1 MVTDSATGAGDE
13 GFMPVGSEVRVCEEC
28 EATMVGEARD
38 PSGDTG
44 PLDGVTVLDASRVLV
59 GPFCTMQLGDLGAD
73 VIKIER
79 PGVGDQTR
87 TWVPPAF
94 GEGENAQGAY
104 YSSVNRNKRS
114 VVLNLASE
122 EGRDVFRDLA
132 READIVVENFRV
144 GKTAEW
150 GLDYPDLAE
159 ENPEIIYCGLSGY
172 GEWGPDRDAPAYDI
186 VMQAKG
192 GLMSITGV
200 EDGPP
205 VRVGVALADI
215 GAGMYATQAI
225 LAALLERELGD
236 GTGQKI
242 DVSLLDG
249 QAAWMSYMA
258 ANYFASGD
266 PPGRMGSKHPNIA
279 PYQAYET
286 ADDYVVVGCSAD
298 SFWPRLCDALDRPD
312 LLADE
317 RFEVNEKRVRNRD
330 ALDAELEAEFGAM
343 TTEEAVETLTS
354 HDVPASHVRDMEE
367 LFDDPQIEARDMR
380 LEIDHPEVGTVEVPG
395 SPMKF
400 SRTPVTV
407 RRHPPMLGEHT
418 EEVLQEYGYADED
431 LADLAAA
438 DVIPEP
444 VED

>member
-1 MVTDSATGAGDE
+1 
-13 GFMPVGSEVRVCEEC
+13 
-28 EATMVGEARD
+28 MVGEARD
-38 PSGDTG
+38 PTDDEG
-44 PLDGVTVLDASRVLV
+44 PLEGVTVLDASRVLV
-59 GPFCTMQLGDLGAD
+59 GPFCTMQLGDLGAE

-87 TWVPPAF
+87 TWLPPAF
-94 GEGENAQGAY
+94 GEGDDAQSAY
-104 YSSVNRNKRS
+104 YVSVNRNKRS

-122 EGRDVFRDLA
+122 EGRAVFRDLA
-132 READIVVENFRV
+132 AEADVLVENFRV

-150 GLDYPDLAE
+150 GLDYPDLVE
-159 ENPEIIYCGLSGY
+159 ENPGLIYCGISGY
-172 GEWGPDRDAPAYDI
+172 GEWGPDRDEPAYDI

-200 EDGPP
+200 ENGPP
-205 VRVGVALADI
+205 VRIGVALADI

-258 ANYFASGD
+258 SNYFASGD

-286 ADDYVVVGCSAD
+286 ADGYVVVGCSAD

-317 RFEVNEKRVRNRD
+317 RFEVNEKRVRNRE
-330 ALDAELEAEFGAM
+330 ALDEALGAEFATM
-343 TTEEAVETLTS
+343 STEEAVETLTA
-354 HDVPASHVRDMEE
+354 HDVPASHVRDMAE
-367 LFDDPQIEARDMR
+367 LFDDPQIEARNMR
-380 LEIDHPEVGTVEVPG
+380 VTVDHPTAGEVEMPG

-400 SRTPVTV
+400 SRTPTTV
-407 RRHPPMLGEHT
+407 RRHPPILGEHT
-418 EEVLQEYGYADED
+418 EDVLGEYGYTADD
-431 LADLAAA
+431 LARLADA

-444 VED
+444 AEDGAD

>member
-1 MVTDSATGAGDE
+1 
-13 GFMPVGSEVRVCEEC
+13 MPVGPEVRVCER
-28 EATMVGEARD
+28 AMVGEARTPTED
-38 PSGDTG
+38 EG

-59 GPFCTMQLGDLGAD
+59 GPFCTMQLGDLGAE

-87 TWVPPAF
+87 TWLPPAF
-94 GEGENAQGAY
+94 GEGDDAQSAY
-104 YSSVNRNKRS
+104 YVSVNRNKRS

-122 EGRDVFRDLA
+122 EGRAVFRDLA
-132 READIVVENFRV
+132 AEADVLVENFRV

-150 GLDYPDLAE
+150 GLDYPDLVE
-159 ENPEIIYCGLSGY
+159 ENPGLIYCGLSGY
-172 GEWGPDRDAPAYDI
+172 GEWGPDRDEPAYDI

-258 ANYFASGD
+258 SNYFASGD

-286 ADDYVVVGCSAD
+286 ADGYVVVGCSAD

-317 RFEVNEKRVRNRD
+317 RFEVNEKRVRNRE
-330 ALDAELEAEFGAM
+330 ALDEALGAEFAAM
-343 TTEEAVETLTS
+343 STEAAVETLTA
-354 HDVPASHVRDMEE
+354 HDVPASHVRDMAE
-367 LFDDPQIEARDMR
+367 LFDDPQIEARNMR
-380 LEIDHPEVGTVEVPG
+380 VTVDHPTAGEVEMPG

-400 SRTPVTV
+400 SRTPTTV
-407 RRHPPMLGEHT
+407 RRHPPILGEHT
-418 EEVLQEYGYADED
+418 EDVLGEYGYTD
-431 LADLAAA
+431 ADLARLADA
-438 DVIPEP
+438 DVIPDP
-444 VED
+444 ADGAD

>member
-1 MVTDSATGAGDE
+1 
-13 GFMPVGSEVRVCEEC
+13 
-28 EATMVGEARD
+28 MVGEARD

>member
-1 MVTDSATGAGDE
+1 
-13 GFMPVGSEVRVCEEC
+13 MPVGPEVRVCEK
-28 EATMVGEARD
+28 AMVGEARTPTED
-38 PSGDTG
+38 EG

-59 GPFCTMQLGDLGAD
+59 GPFCTMQLGDLGAE

-87 TWVPPAF
+87 TWLPPAF
-94 GEGENAQGAY
+94 GEGDDAQSAY
-104 YSSVNRNKRS
+104 YVSVNRNKRS

-122 EGRDVFRDLA
+122 EGRAVFRDLA
-132 READIVVENFRV
+132 AEADVLVENFRV

-150 GLDYPDLAE
+150 GLDYPDLVE
-159 ENPEIIYCGLSGY
+159 ENPGLIYCGLSGY
-172 GEWGPDRDAPAYDI
+172 GEWGPDRDEPAYDI

-258 ANYFASGD
+258 SNYFASGD

-286 ADDYVVVGCSAD
+286 ADGYVVVGCSAD

-317 RFEVNEKRVRNRD
+317 RFEVNEKRVRNRE
-330 ALDAELEAEFGAM
+330 ALDEALGAEFAAM
-343 TTEEAVETLTS
+343 STEAAVETLTA
-354 HDVPASHVRDMEE
+354 HDVPASHVRDMAE
-367 LFDDPQIEARDMR
+367 LFDDPQIEARNMR
-380 LEIDHPEVGTVEVPG
+380 VTVDHPTAGEVEMPG

-400 SRTPVTV
+400 SRTPTTV
-407 RRHPPMLGEHT
+407 RRHPPILGEHT
-418 EEVLQEYGYADED
+418 EDVLGEYGYTD
-431 LADLAAA
+431 ADLARLADA
-438 DVIPEP
+438 DVIPDP
-444 VED
+444 HNDGGD